1 MSALLKNSTLR
12 QRIRLFL
19 VGLVMGVA
27 NIIPGVSGGTMA
39 VVFGIYEDLMN
50 ALSNVLT
57 DKKNRKS
64 YLLFLLILFSGAL
77 ISVLTFAKALS
88 WAFNHYELMTIYFF
102 IGLILGSIPVVVK
115 AHHDMQFSSKRI
127 IGLLTGML
135 IVIILAHFQD
145 KSASAADMFD
155 YRTVGIL
162 DYSYF
167 ILCGILSAS
176 AMIIPGISGSFILI
190 LLGAYRVVL
199 ESISGVS
206 DIIIHQTYD
215 SIALVKV
222 FIIGSLAIGIVIGIF
237 GFAKIINWA
246 FKHYPAVTLYFIV
259 GLLMGSIYQIYPG
272 YELSWNGFGAVIL
285 FAVGILISL
294 KFGKHDEHIL
304 DSKENH

>member
-1 MSALLKNSTLR
+1 MYSSVNRSTIR

-39 VVFGIYEDLMN
+39 VVFGIYEDLMR

-57 DKKNRKS
+57 DRKNRKAN
-64 YLLFLLILFSGAL
+64 LLFLVILFSGSL

-115 AHHDMQFSSKRI
+115 AHNDMHINAKRI
-127 IGLLTGML
+127 MALIVATA
-135 IVIILAHFQD
+135 IVIILAQFQEE
-145 KSASAADMFD
+145 SGSQANIFD
-155 YRTVGIL
+155 YQTISIFN
-162 DYSYF
+162 YIYF
-167 ILCGILSAS
+167 MICGIISAS

-190 LLGAYRVVL
+190 LLGVYRIIL
-199 ESISGVS
+199 DSISGVS

-222 FIIGSLAIGIVIGIF
+222 LIIGSLAGGIVIGIF

-259 GLLMGSIYQIYPG
+259 GLLLGSIYQIYPG
-272 YELSWNGFGAVIL
+272 YELSWNGFGASIL
-285 FAVGILISL
+285 FAFGILISL
-294 KFGKHDEHIL
+294 KFGKHDKPIL
-304 DSKENH
+304 DSKGND